1 MPGLSN
7 GDSSDNR
14 DSPSR
19 AARKIV
25 FSVGS
30 SLPCD
35 RSQN

>member
-19 AARKIV
+19 EARKIV

-30 SLPCD
+30 SLPWD